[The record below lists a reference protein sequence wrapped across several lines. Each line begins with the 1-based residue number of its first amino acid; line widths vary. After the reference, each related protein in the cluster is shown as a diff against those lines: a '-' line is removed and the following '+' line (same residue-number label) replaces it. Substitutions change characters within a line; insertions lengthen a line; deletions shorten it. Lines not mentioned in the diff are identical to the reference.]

1 MRFVKTSMD
10 IRNYYKLLYSF
21 LIFFL
26 FLLFHTLVFSL
37 VSSQAATSTVMSA
50 YLATPLERK
59 QDPLGMS
66 LYSYLPEEPLRL
78 SYGENAQF
86 LQALGERFQ
95 DVTTKW
101 CRNLSYG
108 ERLICLEVLDRSIP
122 DTLDW
127 IDRIPDAQSIIGNL
141 PRYIEQEAIQ
151 KIQTDCLNACYD
163 DSVAKLFV
171 YGSETQYNYVI
182 NTLKGG
188 GQPCLRPMLRASRRQ
203 LNQYRDFMFNFQS
216 KTARN
221 HHYHSG
227 LVEAENLILE
237 RILSLEDMTSKRY
250 TSKYISLQSGRS
262 SADNTEDF
270 EQQDICSEYKIGEER
285 VLSVPFL
292 SMNVFSKSF
301 FQLQSHYKVHRTLRN
316 TYTVS
321 VALEFFP
328 GLSYYDEPV
337 PKDQVHKYYIDKIRS
352 CMKKAGPKLRGPH
365 GQNLVI
371 HIEDAQQAN
380 TCNPT
385 YSIRIHDVKIPTSY
399 MNYDISFTSCDAILH
414 EIAHFFGFGDAYEP
428 KLIKLLSQGLK
439 SYVPEVF
446 HAFGFGDA
454 YELKLIELLSQ
465 GLKSYVPEIFH
476 IFGFGD
482 AYESKLTELLSKR
495 LKSYVPEVSVFDC
508 RVMQKNSIMSEWA
521 ERWKS
526 TFTENTETSLI
537 DPVHFNAILYG
548 NCPDRDDVRLFR
560 QCDALS
566 FQNSS
571 FNPDCLEKKVYCER
585 QNLLGRDKNKELQT
599 LDSELRDKQRDFDRF
614 FRGGTDESS
623 VIDSQSE
630 DKSTLEQEIRDL
642 NRRIDLVR
650 QWPD

>member
-10 IRNYYKLLYSF
+10 LRNYYKLLYSF

-26 FLLFHTLVFSL
+26 FFLFHTLVFSL
-37 VSSQAATSTVMSA
+37 VSSQLAASTTTMSTDFATS
-50 YLATPLERK
+50 LERK
-59 QDPLGMS
+59 LNPLDMS

-86 LQALGERFQ
+86 LQTLRERFQ

-101 CRNLSYG
+101 CSNLSYG
-108 ERLICLEVLDRSIP
+108 ERLICLEVLDRSTP
-122 DTLDW
+122 DNLDW
-127 IDRIPDAQSIIGNL
+127 IDRIPDTQSIIGNL

-163 DSVAKLFV
+163 DSVAKLLL

-216 KTARN
+216 KTARS

-262 SADNTEDF
+262 SADDTEDF

-292 SMNVFSKSF
+292 SMNVFPKSF

-328 GLSYYDEPV
+328 GLNYYDGPV
-337 PKDQVHKYYIDKIRS
+337 PKGQVHEYYIDKIRS
-352 CMKKAGPKLRGPH
+352 CMRQAGPKLRGPH
-365 GQNLVI
+365 EQNLVI
-371 HIEDAQQAN
+371 HIEDAQQTN

-399 MNYDISFTSCDAILH
+399 MNYDISLTSCDAILH
-414 EIAHFFGFGDAYEP
+414 EIAHFFGFGDAYE
-428 KLIKLLSQGLK
+428 S
-439 SYVPEVF
+439 
-446 HAFGFGDA
+446 
-454 YELKLIELLSQ
+454 KLIELLSQ

-482 AYESKLTELLSKR
+482 TYESKLTELLSQG
-495 LKSYVPEVSVFDC
+495 LKSYVPEGPMFDC

-571 FNPDCLEKKVYCER
+571 FNPGCLEEKAYCER
-585 QNLLGRDKNKELQT
+585 QNLLGRDKNKELRI
-599 LDSELRDKQRDFDRF
+599 LGSELQDKQRDFDRF

-623 VIDSQSE
+623 VMDSQSPK
-630 DKSTLEQEIRDL
+630 KSALEQEIQDL
-642 NRRIDLVR
+642 ERRIDLVG
-650 QWPD
+650 QWPN